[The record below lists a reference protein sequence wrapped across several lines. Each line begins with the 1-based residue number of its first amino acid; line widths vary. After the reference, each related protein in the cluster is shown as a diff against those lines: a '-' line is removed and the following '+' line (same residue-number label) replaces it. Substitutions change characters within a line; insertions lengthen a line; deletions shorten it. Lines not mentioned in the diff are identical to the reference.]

1 MRKEW
6 LERDYYGTLE
16 VPKDASEKAIKK
28 AFRKLAQRFHP
39 DANPGDATAE
49 ARFKDINE
57 AYEVLSD
64 PETRAEYDKVRDM
77 GYFVGGPGGAGGGQ
91 QYVRVEDLFS
101 SGDGGS
107 PFDLFGGLGDLF
119 GRQQRQSGPTQRP
132 GRDLT
137 TELGLTFHE
146 AISGATRELSIDGRT
161 VKVKIPAGVAD
172 GTRIRVA
179 GRGEAGRSGGSAG
192 DLFVKV
198 NVGTHPIFERS
209 GKRDLR
215 LTAPITF
222 VEAALG
228 ADITVPT
235 LDGTVKLR
243 IPAGTPH
250 GKTFRAQGRGV
261 TGSDGEAGD
270 LLVTV
275 EVEVPTGL
283 TDEQKKLLEK
293 FRDNGPHDNPRAH
306 LGV

>member
-6 LERDYYGTLE
+6 LEKDYYATLGVE
-16 VPKDASEKAIKK
+16 KDASDKAIKK
-28 AFRKLAQRFHP
+28 AFRKLAQQYHP

-57 AYEVLSD
+57 AYDIVGDAEN
-64 PETRAEYDKVRDM
+64 RAEYDRVRDM
-77 GYFVGGPGGAGGGQ
+77 GYFVGGPGGPGGQ
-91 QYVRVEDLFS
+91 QYVRVEDLFGGAS
-101 SGDGGS
+101 AGS

-119 GRQQRQSGPTQRP
+119 GRQSAPRQRP
-132 GRDLT
+132 GQDLT
-137 TELGLTFHE
+137 TEVGLTFHQ
-146 AISGATRELSIDGRT
+146 AISGVTRELNVGGQT
-161 VKVKIPAGVAD
+161 VKVKIPQGVAD
-172 GTRIRVA
+172 GTRIRV
-179 GRGEAGRSGGSAG
+179 RGKGAPGSNGAPPG
-192 DLFVKV
+192 DLYVVV
-198 NVGTHPIFERS
+198 NTTPHPLFERS

-235 LDGTVKLR
+235 LDGSVKLR

-250 GKTFRAQGRGV
+250 GKTFRVQGRGV
-261 TGSDGEAGD
+261 TDASGTAGD

-275 EVEVPTGL
+275 EVTVPTGL
-283 TDEQKKLLEK
+283 TEEQKALLEK
-293 FRDNGPHDNPRAH
+293 FRENGPEENPRSH